1 MFYIAKIK
9 LSIYMFEEDQL
20 MTKPIKIIRVQELGN
35 ELSADDYVSP
45 TNWELCQSTSLVD
58 VMVSFRNMM

>member
-1 MFYIAKIK
+1 MSYIAKIK

-20 MTKPIKIIRVQELGN
+20 MTEPIKRILVQELRK

-45 TNWELCQSTSLVD
+45 TNWELCQSTFLVD
-58 VMVSFRNMM
+58 VMANFRNMM

>member
-1 MFYIAKIK
+1 MSYIATIK

-20 MTKPIKIIRVQELGN
+20 MTKPIKIILVQELGK

-45 TNWELCQSTSLVD
+45 TNWELCQSNYLVG
-58 VMVSFRNMM
+58 VMASFRNMM